1 MDRRRSEWPFYEE
14 TTTWRRRRRRPAGGW
29 WQEVFICEP
38 QLNRREKCI
47 VNTGQTRSVEDG
59 YPPLI
64 SLLDICLWISIIA
77 REIYRYCICRFE
89 LCLPFCTLRIR
100 FQMDSWGRPNRRGC
114 PDYLWY
120 HLFFFFVYRHL
131 RMDSVCGW
139 SAEGSP
145 WTSERERPIEW
156 MKSQEMVKWIRTRFP
171 SSSQSCGGVSYQVF
185 LLCTRISATITAEPI
200 YCYCSI
206 IGVSSQVNQ
215 SGWIATKRRSRIK

>member
-89 LCLPFCTLRIR
+89 LSLPFCTLRIR

-114 PDYLWY
+114 PDNYGTTFF
-120 HLFFFFVYRHL
+120 FFFFVYRHL

-145 WTSERERPIEW
+145 WTSERERERDRLNEW
-156 MKSQEMVKWIRTRFP
+156 NHKKWSNEFAFASQAHHN
-171 SSSQSCGGVSYQVF
+171 Y
-185 LLCTRISATITAEPI
+185 AEA
-200 YCYCSI
+200 Y
-206 IGVSSQVNQ
+206 
-215 SGWIATKRRSRIK
+215 RIKCFCCAHVYQRQLPLSRFIVIAQ